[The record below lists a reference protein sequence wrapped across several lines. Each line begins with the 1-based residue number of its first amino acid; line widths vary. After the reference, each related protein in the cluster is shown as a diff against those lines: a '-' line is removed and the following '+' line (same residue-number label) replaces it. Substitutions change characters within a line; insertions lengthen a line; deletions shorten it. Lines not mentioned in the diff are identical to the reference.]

1 MKKLDDATKEIIRK
15 TRDILFDDQPFEV
28 PDPLPGYY
36 VYPFTPGFVVQMSIS
51 GTQHTLG
58 YFNDRV
64 TAARFADM
72 ATFRFAKYR
81 KGPKRFNFSETQAK
95 IDTMNEEESGGT
107 LANFI
112 LAQLEA
118 SFQMDDLLHTQDEKP
133 KLKLKRTGKPFNS
146 RVVELEK
153 LVANLESRITDL
165 DGLLREK
172 TDDFRSLESRIA
184 KLEQGV
190 TVFDCSPKQTPG
202 EIFDGVETPKNE
214 GAISLT
220 HDTKPPTT
228 LWTIETQNPP
238 TK

>member
-1 MKKLDDATKEIIRK
+1 VKSLDKATKEIIRN
-15 TRDILFDDQPFEV
+15 TRKILFDDQPFENKE
-28 PDPLPGYY
+28 PAGYY

-112 LAQLEA
+112 LAQLET

-133 KLKLKRTGKPFNS
+133 KLKLRRLGKPFNS

-153 LVANLESRITDL
+153 IVANLESRI
-165 DGLLREK
+165 
-172 TDDFRSLESRIA
+172 A
-184 KLEQGV
+184 NLEQQLPNNKPSEASDDKNV
-190 TVFDCSPKQTPG
+190 REHKQQTTP
-202 EIFDGVETPKNE
+202 
-214 GAISLT
+214 A
-220 HDTKPPTT
+220 T
-228 LWTIETQNPP
+228 LWQPNDPI
-238 TK
+238 K

>member
-112 LAQLEA
+112 LAQLETR
-118 SFQMDDLLHTQDEKP
+118 FQMDDLLHTQDEKP
-133 KLKLKRTGKPFNS
+133 KLKLKRIGKPFNS

-153 LVANLESRITDL
+153 IVANLESRIAN
-165 DGLLREK
+165 
-172 TDDFRSLESRIA
+172 LES
-184 KLEQGV
+184 
-190 TVFDCSPKQTPG
+190 KQTAPIYTTEVPG
-202 EIFDGVETPKNE
+202 VRLPYNEVITPENTCSIILTGVSVPDPEPPKTPN
-214 GAISLT
+214 
-220 HDTKPPTT
+220 
-228 LWTIETQNPP
+228 TIW
-238 TK
+238 